1 MPITLGQLLKET
13 REALGIS
20 LAEASFQTKIR
31 DFYLLALE
39 NDEIKSLPSPVQG
52 KGFLKNY
59 ASFLKLSENKVMSG
73 WYDPAHLIY
82 EDNKSGDIN
91 LSDED
96 LLTTDLELEN
106 PRVEVDLNE
115 PSIPNVLAEMQN
127 PVVVIHEFTDSNQ
140 FSQTQIEEPQKE
152 LKGSQKIFFSIGEQ
166 LRKQRELLNLSL
178 DDIERFT
185 NIRAFYLNSLEK
197 GEFDQLPSIV
207 QGKGM
212 LSNYSNFLNLDGES
226 VLLQFADGLQTKRNE
241 QYAPQRLDSQ
251 YQQNVNQPNITS
263 PNWRRFISADLM
275 IVGTLIIA
283 LFIFI
288 LWGAANVTR
297 NTDIDASSTA
307 PSLSELL
314 LVEPTQ
320 FTATAIFSV
329 AENPTQGNNNGSPQ
343 ELGEEIGI
351 PTEINLDGLLPIN
364 ISIIANQRAFLKIT
378 SDNKVVF
385 SGRIVPGN
393 AYEFSGTTLVEL
405 LTGNAA
411 ALDIYFNQE
420 QIGPIGEVGEVKY
433 LIFSSD
439 QTITTPTAQFT
450 FTPTLTTNPTSTL
463 RPTTTSTPMPITP
476 SATVTPYIP

>member
-1 MPITLGQLLKET
+1 MPKTLGQLLKES

-20 LAEASFQTKIR
+20 IAEASYQTKIR
-31 DFYLLALE
+31 DYYLLALE
-39 NDEIKSLPSPVQG
+39 NEDVKSLPSPVQG

-59 ASFLKLSENKVMSG
+59 ASFLKLSESKVMSG
-73 WYDPAHLIY
+73 WYDPDHLVID
-82 EDNKSGDIN
+82 DNESEVVN
-91 LSDED
+91 ESDED
-96 LLTTDLELEN
+96 RLTTKLDSENKPDDIELYQQT
-106 PRVEVDLNE
+106 L
-115 PSIPNVLAEMQN
+115 PSQLDVLQE
-127 PVVVIHEFTDSNQ
+127 PVVVIHEFTDNNL
-140 FSQTQIEEPQKE
+140 FSQTQIEEPQLE

-166 LRKQRELLNLSL
+166 LRKQRELLNLSI

-185 NIRAFYLNSLEK
+185 NIRAFYLNALEK
-197 GEFDQLPSIV
+197 GEFYQLPSIV

-212 LSNYSNFLNLDGES
+212 LSNYSNFLNLDSES
-226 VLLQFADGLQTKRNE
+226 ILLQFAEGLQTKRNE
-241 QYAPQRLDSQ
+241 QYAPQRLDSK
-251 YQQNVNQPNITS
+251 YQQNVKQPNITS

-297 NTDIDASSTA
+297 NTNIDISSTA

-320 FTATAIFSV
+320 STPTVIFSI
-329 AENPTQGNNNGSPQ
+329 AENPTQENTISSNQ
-343 ELGEEIGI
+343 EIGEDIGI
-351 PTEINLDGLLPIN
+351 PTEINQDGLLPIN
-364 ISIIANQRAFLKIT
+364 LSIIANQRAYLKIT
-378 SDNKVVF
+378 SDNEVVF
-385 SGRIVPGN
+385 SGRVIPGN
-393 AYEFSGTTLVEL
+393 AYEFSGTTSVEL

-420 QIGPIGEVGEVKY
+420 QIGPIGEIGEVKY

-463 RPTTTSTPMPITP
+463 RPTNTSTPMPATP

>member
-1 MPITLGQLLKET
+1 MPKTLGQLLKES

-31 DFYLLALE
+31 DYYLLALE

-59 ASFLKLSENKVMSG
+59 ASFLKLSENKVMSA
-73 WYDPAHLIY
+73 WYDPDHLIF
-82 EDNKSGDIN
+82 EDSKSGDVN
-91 LSDED
+91 VNAED
-96 LLTTDLELEN
+96 QLTSELEFDN
-106 PRVEVDLNE
+106 SPLKGDLSE
-115 PSIPNVLAEMQN
+115 PSIQNHIAELQD
-127 PVVVIHEFTDSNQ
+127 PVVVIHEFTDNNQ
-140 FSQTQIEEPQKE
+140 FSQLQIEDPINE

-166 LRKQRELLNLSL
+166 LRKQREQLNLSL

-185 NIRAFYLNSLEK
+185 NIRSFYLNALEK

-212 LSNYSNFLNLDGES
+212 LSNYSNFLNLDSES
-226 VLLQFADGLQTKRNE
+226 ILLLFADGLQTKRNE

-251 YQQNVNQPNITS
+251 YQQKVNQPNITS

-297 NTDIDASSTA
+297 NTGIDASSTA

-314 LVEPTQ
+314 LVEPTLI
-320 FTATAIFSV
+320 TATVIFSV
-329 AENPTQGNNNGSPQ
+329 AENPTQVNNIGSTQ
-343 ELGEEIGI
+343 ELGEDIGN
-351 PTEINLDGLLPIN
+351 PTELNQDGLLPIN
-364 ISIIANQRAFLKIT
+364 LSIIANQRAFLKIT
-378 SDNKVVF
+378 SDNQVVF
-385 SGRIVPGN
+385 SGRIIPGN
-393 AYEFSGTTLVEL
+393 AYEFSGTTLIEL

-420 QIGPIGEVGEVKY
+420 QIGPIGEIGEVKY

-463 RPTTTSTPMPITP
+463 RPTNTSTPMPITP